1 MKGTTVESAMNL
13 EDVAGQVIDA
23 ALRNGATAADVV
35 AVEGDSLEVA
45 VRLGEVD
52 RLKQAHEKHLGLRVF
67 VGERS
72 AVTSSADF
80 SRQSLER
87 LAAESCELARVLA
100 QDSFAGLP
108 QPPPDAA
115 GLPEMDLCDPEVVAV
130 SAERAIEFA
139 QEAEA
144 AARDAD
150 ARITNSEGAHCHTS
164 HGRRVYTSSAGFCA
178 GYDSSSI
185 SLWAVPVA
193 TENGAMQRD
202 HWFSASRKL
211 AGVEAPADVGRKAA
225 ERALRRLNAR
235 QVRTCEV
242 PVVFDQQ
249 TAASLM
255 GHLAAAV
262 SGDAIYKGLSFLAG
276 KLGQRIAPE
285 IFTVI
290 DDGRLRGGLA
300 SKPFDG
306 EGLPT
311 RRNVIVERG
320 NLASY
325 LCDTYTARKLGMAST
340 GNASRSVGGSP
351 HPAATNF
358 VLQAGTTSP
367 EEIIKSV
374 KSGFY
379 VTELI
384 GFGVNGTTGD
394 YSRGAAGLWIEDGQL
409 AYPVEQVTIAGHLLS
424 MYDAIEVIGNDL
436 DLRRAIVAPTL
447 KIGRMTIAG
456 N

>member
-1 MKGTTVESAMNL
+1 
-13 EDVAGQVIDA
+13 
-23 ALRNGATAADVV
+23 
-35 AVEGDSLEVA
+35 
-45 VRLGEVD
+45 
-52 RLKQAHEKHLGLRVF
+52 
-67 VGERS
+67 
-72 AVTSSADF
+72 
-80 SRQSLER
+80 LER
-87 LAAESCELARVLA
+87 LAADSCELARVLA
-100 QDSFAGLP
+100 EDSFAGLP
-108 QPPPDAA
+108 QPPPDAV
-115 GLPEMDLCDPEVVAV
+115 GLPAMDLCDPEVAAV
-130 SAERAIEFA
+130 TAERAIAFA

-144 AARDAD
+144 AARDVD

-164 HGRRVYTSSAGFCA
+164 HGRRVYASSAGFRA

-185 SLWAVPVA
+185 SLWAIPVA
-193 TENGAMQRD
+193 AENGSMQRD
-202 HWFSASRKL
+202 HWFSANRKL
-211 AGVEAPADVGRKAA
+211 AGLEAPADVGRKAA

-249 TAASLM
+249 TAASLL

-262 SGDAIYKGLSFLAG
+262 SGDAVYKGLSFLAG

-285 IFTVI
+285 IVTVV
-290 DDGRLRGGLA
+290 DDGRLDGGLA

-311 RRNVIVERG
+311 RRNVIAERG
-320 NLASY
+320 GLASY
-325 LCDTYTARKLGMAST
+325 LCDSYTARKLGTAST
-340 GNASRSVGGSP
+340 GNASRSVGGVP
-351 HPAATNF
+351 HPAPTNF
-358 VLQAGTTSP
+358 VLEPGTTSP
-367 EEIIKSV
+367 QEIIGSV

-409 AYPVEQVTIAGHLLS
+409 TFPVEQVTIAGNLLS

-436 DLRRAIVAPTL
+436 DLRRTVAAPTL
-447 KIGRMTIAG
+447 KIGRMTVAG